1 MDKTT
6 KEAWMGKKNELSPEA
21 MEKRKAT
28 NKKILKFG
36 CLPILII
43 LILIALIPKNDSDNE
58 NDYTVKATKL
68 IEKLRNPKTEKEL
81 IADYDKAIALCEE
94 MKNIKD
100 TSNNFLIAQMELE
113 ALVTNKDNNI
123 KNEIKKIRVKEQFS
137 SWNGSHKNLE
147 KYIKASMNNPKSYEH
162 VETRY
167 QIKDNT
173 VMIYTKFRG
182 TNAFNAVVTNEAVAI
197 ADLDGNLLDVK
208 ID

>member
-1 MDKTT
+1 MNKTT
-6 KEAWMGKKNELSPEA
+6 KEAWIGKKNELSPEA

-123 KNEIKKIRVKEQFS
+123 KNEVKKGSRLVKFVFSQIFEQS
-137 SWNGSHKNLE
+137 
-147 KYIKASMNNPKSYEH
+147 
-162 VETRY
+162 
-167 QIKDNT
+167 
-173 VMIYTKFRG
+173 
-182 TNAFNAVVTNEAVAI
+182 
-197 ADLDGNLLDVK
+197 
-208 ID
+208 